1 MTAGRQ
7 VRAMDTEVGNAMS
20 LIYKMNVKLLQMAGP
35 VLVALSCVL
44 ANGVLAFEPVGHVL
58 LVTGDATRI
67 DAEGASHSLADRS
80 PVFEGDTLETASAAT
95 MQIKMVDNALLV
107 LQPQSTLVIHQYNF
121 RAESPD
127 GYAVR
132 LDLVK
137 GRARSVTGDLG
148 ESNHDAFRLNTPIA
162 AIGIRGT
169 DFETSTTGSLTRV
182 RLNSGAI
189 VISPLSDD
197 CPATAFGPCISSN
210 SLLLT
215 EELESPVAELRATDA
230 APRLIELPEYDAD
243 DQGSLNE
250 QKEEERIHAENQA
263 ERIVGAA
270 EERRRPREFVPAP
283 LPEGWVDQIHWGR
296 WGEAP
301 AGVEAPSSASLRQ
314 QGKETLFR
322 NDLFVLF
329 RDGFVSM
336 GSGQASFALQSAQ
349 AGIVNGDS
357 FTPVTIADG
366 KLMINFNE
374 RAFDTGLT
382 FGSDMVKGLSL
393 NASGTI
399 DSSGLFRSDGGN
411 MGVLG
416 ALAEDNKQA
425 GYLFSHS
432 LNDTMSLQGATQWQS
447 P

>member
-1 MTAGRQ
+1 MQIVENTLLNNTKNIAGSFHRGL
-7 VRAMDTEVGNAMS
+7 RLMGLA
-20 LIYKMNVKLLQMAGP
+20 LCLLASSF
-35 VLVALSCVL
+35 ALG
-44 ANGVLAFEPVGHVL
+44 ADPVGHVL
-58 LVTGDATRI
+58 LVNGAAERVDAGGSRQ
-67 DAEGASHSLADRS
+67 ALADKAA
-80 PVFEGDTLETASAAT
+80 VYEGDTLETAAGALL
-95 MQIKMVDNALLV
+95 QIKMIDKALLV
-107 LQPQSTLVIHQYNF
+107 LQANSTLLIQTYRYNPEG
-121 RAESPD
+121 AD
-127 GYAVR
+127 ANAVR